1 MANSVE
7 ISRNGPLW
15 PLGNIVVP
23 TPGTP
28 VSLMSLVDPSSLQA
42 PEQKT
47 SYGGQTQEYTV
58 RCYAIIF
65 QAMKAGAGPPRL
77 AANTGL
83 IYIVVQ
89 PTAGAGG
96 VADVGNIVKALAIG
110 ETFVLTAS
118 ALNRD
123 VFSPY
128 EIFLDADTAADGC
141 QVTLIIQ

>member
-58 RCYAIIF
+58 RCQQIIF
-65 QAMKAGAGPPRL
+65 TAMKAGAGPPRL
-77 AANTGL
+77 ANNTGN
-83 IYIVVQ
+83 IYVVVQ

-96 VADVGNIVKALAIG
+96 VADVGNIVIPIIPG
-110 ETFVLTAS
+110 QTFILAS
-118 ALNRD
+118 AALNLY

-128 EIFLDADTAADGC
+128 EIFIDADTANDGC

>member
-28 VSLMSLVDPSSLQA
+28 VSLMSLVDSSSLQA

-58 RCYAIIF
+58 RCQQIIF
-65 QAMKAGAGPPRL
+65 TAMKAGAGPPRL
-77 AANTGL
+77 TNNAGN
-83 IYIVVQ
+83 IYVVVQ

-96 VADVGNIVKALAIG
+96 VADVGNIVIPIIPG
-110 ETFVLTAS
+110 QTFILAS
-118 ALNRD
+118 AALNLD

-128 EIFLDADTAADGC
+128 EIFIDADTANDGC